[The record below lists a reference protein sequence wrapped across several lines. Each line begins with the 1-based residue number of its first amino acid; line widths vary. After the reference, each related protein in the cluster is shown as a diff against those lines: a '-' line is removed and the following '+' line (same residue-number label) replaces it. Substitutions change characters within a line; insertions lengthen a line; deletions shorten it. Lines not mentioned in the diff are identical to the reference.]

1 MTKAIDIKRSDLKD
15 RKAINLMLAAG
26 FSLKVV
32 R

>member
-1 MTKAIDIKRSDLKD
+1 MTVTIKRSDLKD

-26 FSLKVV
+26 FTLQVA